1 MISNSKGFT
10 LIELIVGMAVMGI
23 LTAMLLYV
31 FTAGRNSY
39 QALNDS
45 SKAENE
51 ARIAMSYLTTQ
62 IRQNDAV
69 TTSGGGIDVHNVSVK
84 PAEAGMPVHLQVTD
98 GTGVRHI
105 YAYRVTAAPG
115 SAFELRESASESWYT
130 DNTASVIAEGLN
142 GVTFTTHGA
151 IGGNT
156 VIGIAVEY
164 RNGKNSDVNKLEESI
179 TLRAE
184 EN

>member
-1 MISNSKGFT
+1 MTSNNKGFT
-10 LIELIVGMAVMGI
+10 LIELIVGLAVMGI
-23 LTAMLLYV
+23 LTVMLLYV
-31 FTAGRNSY
+31 FMAGRNSY
-39 QALNDS
+39 QILNDS

-69 TTSGGGIDVHNVSVK
+69 TTTNGGIDVQNVRVI
-84 PAEAGMPVHLQVTD
+84 PAETGMPVHLQVSD
-98 GTGVRHI
+98 GTSVRHI
-105 YAYRVTAAPG
+105 YAYPVTAVSG

-130 DNTASVIAEGLN
+130 DNAASVIAEGLY

-151 IGGNT
+151 ISGNT
-156 VIGIAVEY
+156 VVSIAIKY
-164 RNGKNSDVNKLEESI
+164 RNGKNSDVKKLEESI

>member
-1 MISNSKGFT
+1 MRSNNKGFT

-23 LTAMLLYV
+23 LTVMLLYV

-39 QALNDS
+39 QTLNDS

-69 TTSGGGIDVHNVSVK
+69 TTSGGGIDVHNVKVI
-84 PAEAGMPVHLQVTD
+84 PARSLIPVHLQVTD
-98 GTGVRHI
+98 GTDVRHI
-105 YAYRVTAAPG
+105 YAVASG
-115 SAFELRESASESWYT
+115 SACELRESASESWYT
-130 DNTASVIAEGLN
+130 DNAASVIAEGLYR
-142 GVTFTTHGA
+142 VTFTTRGA
-151 IGGNT
+151 ISGNT
-156 VIGIAVEY
+156 VVGIAIEY
-164 RNGKNSDVNKLEESI
+164 RSGRNSDIKKLEESI